1 MHTHALTVALTL
13 YRSGTLTLE
22 QAAESAG
29 VSVSEMR
36 TAVRRYGIAL
46 REAPSPTV
54 EAGPSL
60 SAD

>member
-1 MHTHALTVALTL
+1 MHTHALTAALTL

-29 VSVSEMR
+29 ITAPEMR
-36 TAVRRYGIAL
+36 TAARRYGIPL
-46 REAPSPTV
+46 REGPTTSAT
-54 EAGPSL
+54 AGPSL

>member
-29 VSVSEMR
+29 VSVPQMR

-46 REAPSPTV
+46 REAPSPAATQ
-54 EAGPSL
+54 GPSL

>member
-29 VSVSEMR
+29 LSEPEMR
-36 TAVRRYGIAL
+36 AAIRRHGIPLHEELA
-46 REAPSPTV
+46 AP
-54 EAGPSL
+54 AGDRRPA